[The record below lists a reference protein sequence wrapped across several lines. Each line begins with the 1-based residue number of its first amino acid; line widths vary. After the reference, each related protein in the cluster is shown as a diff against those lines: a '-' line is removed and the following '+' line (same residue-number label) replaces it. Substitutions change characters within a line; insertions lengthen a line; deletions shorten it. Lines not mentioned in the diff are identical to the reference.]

1 MPIAIGSHLA
11 SYEITALLGRGGMG
25 EVFRGRDTKLKR
37 DVAIKVLPEIFS
49 RDQERVNRFVREAE
63 VLASLN
69 HPNIGTIYDFQE
81 AEGIRFLVLELV
93 EGETLAERIQR
104 GPVPA
109 DEALQIAR
117 QICEA
122 LEAAHEK
129 GIIHRDLK
137 PANVKITVQG
147 RVKVL
152 DFGLAKALE
161 AAPTEAGL
169 SDSPTI
175 SGLATNAGVI
185 LGTAAYMSPEQARAF
200 SADTRSDVFSF
211 GCVVY
216 EMLTGARAF
225 QGETTSDVLASV
237 LKSEPDYSRLP
248 LKLHPR
254 AQEML
259 RRCLAKDPKRRWQ
272 SVADLRIEIETI
284 LADPD
289 GLSVEAVRSKPVAT
303 PLWKYAMF
311 LVAGAA
317 LAAVILSF
325 FLSRPSP
332 TVSPTRFSIE
342 LTKEESGGL
351 ITGASMLAVSP
362 DGSQVVYSGL
372 QRSYRHLMSEIDM
385 KAMPGTEG
393 LALRSPVFS
402 PDGKSIAFFSYIDGT
417 LKRIPL
423 AGGSPTLIGRIPAP
437 WGIYWYDD
445 WLVFAINAAGSSIMR
460 ISERGGQ
467 PETLI
472 KLKEGELA
480 YAPQVLPGG
489 KTLLYTVATAR
500 STNRWDNARIVV
512 QSLSAGEPKV
522 VLEGGADARYVSTGH
537 LVYAVG
543 GILRAAPFDLSRLE
557 VTGDSTVFLEGVL
570 RAPANQM
577 GTAHFSFST
586 NGSLVYL
593 PGPVNAGG
601 SPNVVGIIDRNGK
614 LKTLPLP
621 AGAYTNPRFST
632 DGKQLAVG
640 TDDGKEA
647 NVHIYDL
654 TGEKSLRRLTIEGA
668 NRFPL
673 WSPDGEKIV
682 FQSDRGG
689 DRGLWWQRAN
699 GIGIAERIT
708 KADEKASHVPDS
720 WLPGQKLS
728 FTLETGGTEADLWIV
743 NVEDQKKSPLVQDPR
758 LQVRSVFSHDGHW
771 FAYQTNES
779 GISEI
784 WAQPYP
790 TTGSKYQ
797 VLKANVV
804 SAAPLWSKD
813 GKELYFLDLLP
824 GNGRINAVKVT
835 TQNGLAFSNP
845 ISLPVDR
852 FIQLPPPGNP
862 RNYDVNLVTG
872 DFVVILESSR
882 DQTGSQA
889 PREIRVVLN
898 SFEELKQRVPTR

>member
-49 RDQERVNRFVREAE
+49 RDRERVNRFVREAE

-161 AAPTEAGL
+161 AAPTEGGL

-211 GCVVY
+211 GCVLY
-216 EMLTGARAF
+216 EMLTGGRAF

-237 LKSEPDYSRLP
+237 LKSEPDYGRLP

-259 RRCLAKDPKRRWQ
+259 HRCLAKDPKRRWQ

-289 GLSVEAVRSKPVAT
+289 GLSVEAVRSKPIAT

-317 LAAVILSF
+317 LAAVTFSF
-325 FLSRPSP
+325 FPSRPP
-332 TVSPTRFSIE
+332 PRVSATRFSIE
-342 LTKEESGGL
+342 LKKDESL
-351 ITGASMLAVSP
+351 LTGSSVLAVSP
-362 DGSQVVYSGL
+362 DGSEVVYTGL
-372 QRSYRHLMSEIDM
+372 QGAYRRLMPELNV
-385 KAMPGTEG
+385 KAIPGSEG
-393 LALRSPVFS
+393 LGLRNPVFS
-402 PDGKSIAFFSYIDGT
+402 PDGKSIAFFSYIDGG

-423 AGGSPTLIGRIPAP
+423 AGGSPTLIGRVPAP
-437 WGIYWYDD
+437 WGICWYDN
-445 WLVFAINAAGSSIMR
+445 WLVFAVNAEGSSIMR
-460 ISERGGQ
+460 IDARGGQ

-480 YAPQVLPGG
+480 FAPQVLPGG
-489 KTLLYTVATAR
+489 KTLLYTIATAR
-500 STNRWDNARIVV
+500 SINRWDNARIVV

-543 GILRAAPFDLSRLE
+543 GILRAVRFDLSRLQ
-557 VTGDSTVFLEGVL
+557 VTGEPVVFVEGVL

-577 GTAHFSFST
+577 GTAHFSVSES
-586 NGSLVYL
+586 GSLVYL

-601 SPNVVGIIDRNGK
+601 SPNLVGIIDRNGR
-614 LKTLPLP
+614 LKKLPLP
-621 AGAYTNPRFST
+621 PAAYTNPRFST

-673 WSPDGEKIV
+673 WSPDGQKIV

-689 DRGLWWQRAN
+689 DRALWWQRAN
-699 GIGIAERIT
+699 GTGIAERIT
-708 KADEKASHVPDS
+708 KADEKTSHVPDS
-720 WLPGQKLS
+720 WLPGQKLLS
-728 FTLETGGTEADLWIV
+728 FTLETGGTDADLWIV
-743 NVEDQKKSPLVQDPR
+743 NVEDKKMSPLVQDPR
-758 LQVRSVFSHDGHW
+758 LQVRSAFSHDGQW
-771 FAYQTNES
+771 FAYQTTES

-790 TTGSKYQ
+790 KTGAKYQ

-824 GNGRINAVKVT
+824 GNGRVNVVKVT
-835 TQNGLAFSNP
+835 TQNGLDFSNP
-845 ISLPVDR
+845 ISLPIDR

-862 RNYDVNLVTG
+862 RNYDVNPANG

-882 DQTGSQA
+882 EQTGSQA
-889 PREIRVVLN
+889 PIEIRVVLN
-898 SFEELKQRVPTR
+898 SFEELGQRVPTR